1 MLPAVVAGAS
11 ASGADGPDLVVGFLV
26 MLALL
31 VVFVAVW
38 ALLAKVVPQAQ
49 QEEFDKWV
57 GAMRQVFFRWRG
69 KPQVVATFEPTR
81 CPPTGSRP
89 SSGFPRKA
97 PRARHPTGMAED
109 RMEADR
115 SRVLPA
121 LVRRPRRLS
130 GDRPAR
136 R

>member
-69 KPQVVATFEPTR
+69 KHKWSP
-81 CPPTGSRP
+81 P
-89 SSGFPRKA
+89 SSQRDALPPGAARVQGSPGKLPEPAIPPEWPKTEWKLTA
-97 PRARHPTGMAED
+97 PECYQLWFVG
-109 RMEADR
+109 
-115 SRVLPA
+115 
-121 LVRRPRRLS
+121 
-130 GDRPAR
+130 
-136 R
+136 